1 MSIQSENNLTIKEA
15 LKILGE
21 YSCIQIKTVDSEG
34 DKKQLQQALL
44 LITSLSE
51 YENLGVCADNAIQ
64 GFGALQSYLKAL
76 GYEGEGCCDSDLIP
90 KSEENKPVYI
100 KFSTQRMSY
109 FLDSYTGEYRGVLV
123 SCQSEENDAIVGTY
137 GHLPLDLFS

>member
-1 MSIQSENNLTIKEA
+1 MSIQSENNLTVTEA
-15 LKILGE
+15 LKILGQ
-21 YSCIQIKTVDSEG
+21 YSCIQIKTVDSEE

-76 GYEGEGCCDSDLIP
+76 GYEGEGCFDADLMP
-90 KSEENKPVYI
+90 NSEEPVYI
-100 KFSTQRMSY
+100 KFSTQKMSH

-137 GHLPLDLFS
+137 GHLPLDLFGG